1 MEKVLKYPHLT
12 TTWPLNKRA
21 DVKTTLDKLERKLFV
36 YGILSD
42 REQSYWNEHT
52 KIMFGKIRQKDT
64 I

>member
-42 REQSYWNEHT
+42 REQQYWNEHN
-52 KIMFGKIRQKDT
+52 KFMFGKIRQKDT